1 MFHELDENLVE
12 LTNAV
17 IETGKKGTLTLKL
30 TLGPLDGSTEQLL
43 MNDEI
48 KLAKPRAQRKPTVL
62 FPTKSGDL
70 TRNDPNQLEFQLMD
84 LDDSKTEK

>member
-1 MFHELDENLVE
+1 
-12 LTNAV
+12 
-17 IETGKKGTLTLKL
+17 
-30 TLGPLDGSTEQLL
+30 
-43 MNDEI
+43 
-48 KLAKPRAQRKPTVL
+48 VL